1 MNFAALSVE
10 DVARLMAD
18 PSANTRAGTA
28 AKVAK
33 IYAGPKLNDKERA
46 VAHEVVTLLMR
57 DAETLV
63 RRTLAENLKDN
74 PDVPRDVARRLASD
88 IAEVAAPILESSV
101 ALSDD
106 DLVEFVTSQS
116 NAHRTAVAKRAT
128 VSQKVSEVLVERGN
142 EGVVATLMENRGAD
156 ISEKSF
162 NRAVDRFP
170 TSERVQGAMVSRDKL
185 PIMVAERLVAVVS
198 EKLREQL
205 MVRHELPADIAT
217 DLVLQAR
224 ERALLSLIADGNEG
238 RDVEGLVDE
247 LARNGRLTPTLV
259 LRALTTGDMNFFET
273 ALARLAQV
281 PVQNAYKLIHDSGK
295 RGLEAIYEKCGL
307 PPKLLPVVKA
317 AVDVAAET
325 HYDGGP
331 ADRPRYVERML
342 ERVLTQFEGGGVDA
356 EDLDWMI
363 GRLAR
368 AQSDAA

>member
-1 MNFAALSVE
+1 MDFAALSVE
-10 DVARLMAD
+10 DVARLIAD
-18 PSANTRAGTA
+18 PSAGTRATTA

-33 IYAGPKLNDKERA
+33 IYAGPKLTKQERA
-46 VAHEVVTLLMR
+46 VAHEIVTLLVR

-74 PDVPRDVARRLASD
+74 PDLPRDIARRLASD
-88 IAEVAAPILESSV
+88 VADVAAPILESSV
-101 ALSDD
+101 VLTEA
-106 DLVEFVTSQS
+106 DLMEFIASQS
-116 NAHRTAVAKRAT
+116 NAHRLAVAKRGA
-128 VSQKVSEVLVERGN
+128 VSPKVSEALVERGN
-142 EGVVATLMENRGAD
+142 EGVVATLMKNQGAD
-156 ISEKSF
+156 INERSF
-162 NRAVDRFP
+162 NRAVDRFAE
-170 TSERVQGAMVSRDKL
+170 SESVQGAMVARDKL
-185 PIMVAERLVAVVS
+185 PITVAERLVAVVS

-205 MVRHELPADIAT
+205 VVRHELPADIAT

-224 ERALLSLIADGNEG
+224 ERSLLSLLAEG
-238 RDVEGLVDE
+238 GESRDVDSLVEE

-259 LRALTTGDMNFFET
+259 LRALTTGDMNFFES

-281 PVQNAYKLIHDSGK
+281 PVQNAHVLIHDSGK

-307 PPKLLPVVKA
+307 PPKLLPLVKA
-317 AVDVAAET
+317 AVEVAAET

-368 AQSDAA
+368 AQADAA